1 MAKTS
6 KNVNLLDL
14 IPVQNVDW
22 EKKED
27 GTVSLKLP
35 KTRSRLFK
43 AIIIK
48 MGKKP
53 HFKVHLD
60 EFGSFVWEQCNGI
73 HRVDQIGNHLKSKF
87 GKTVEPV
94 YDRLGAFVRTLASQ
108 KCITYKSDIESIK

>member
-1 MAKTS
+1 MAKKD

-14 IPVQNVDW
+14 IPVKNVDW

-43 AIIIK
+43 AIIEK
-48 MGKKP
+48 LGKKP

-60 EFGSFVWEQCNGI
+60 EFGSFVWERCDGM
-73 HRVDQIGNHLKSKF
+73 HRVDQIGVHLKTKF
-87 GKTVEPV
+87 GNTVEPV
-94 YDRLGAFVRTLASQ
+94 YDRLGAFVRILASQ
-108 KCITYKSDIESIK
+108 KCITYKTDIESIK

>member
-1 MAKTS
+1 MAKIN

-43 AIIIK
+43 AIIEK
-48 MGKKP
+48 LGKKS

-60 EFGSFVWEQCNGI
+60 EFGSFVWEQCDGI
-73 HRVDQIGNHLKSKF
+73 HHVYQIGDHLKSKF
-87 GKTVEPV
+87 GNTIEPV
-94 YDRLGAFVRTLASQ
+94 YDRLGAFVRILASQ
-108 KCITYKSDIESIK
+108 KCITYKSDVESIQ